1 MLRALTTL
9 ALLALPGTALAADL
23 VGDPPTDAR
32 VNMLTDPAWGF
43 YVQGYGGVVTQTQA
57 NFLASFDDGGGVI
70 GHESFFD
77 SLSAGPAFGAS
88 IGLTTPIDGLSVG
101 LDVMH
106 THADFA
112 DFDSDFP
119 ASLDT
124 LSVMGTVE
132 GAYHLTPQFDLY
144 ASGGLGA
151 MMVHFSDPE
160 ATADGIA
167 PAYQVAVGVR
177 AKVTDNV
184 SLFTEIKHQD
194 MILPAD
200 IGDPFSDDETLSVA
214 KGNNAVLAGLRFNF

>member
-23 VGDPPTDAR
+23 VSDPPTDAR

-43 YVQGYGGVVTQTQA
+43 YVQAYGGVVTQTNV
-57 NFLASFDDGGGVI
+57 NFDEVDIFGDHDPFFSF
-70 GHESFFD
+70 
-77 SLSAGPAFGAS
+77 LSEGPAFGAS
-88 IGLTTPIDGLSVG
+88 IGVTTPIDGVSVG

-106 THADFA
+106 THGDIGFSPP
-112 DFDSDFP
+112 FQP

-124 LSVMGTVE
+124 LSIMGTVE

-151 MMVHFSDPE
+151 MRVSYADPFN
-160 ATADGIA
+160 TAEGWT

-177 AKVTDNV
+177 AKVTDNL
-184 SLFTEIKHQD
+184 SLFTEFKHQD
-194 MILPAD
+194 MIAPANL
-200 IGDPFSDDETLSVA
+200 GDAFLQGDESVLVA
-214 KGNNAVLAGLRFNF
+214 KPNNAVLAGLRFDFN